1 MKEKNII
8 SNHLPGQNENAFG
21 TLMEGDLHRQ
31 LKEWISM
38 PGDRLE
44 VKFDSYIVDIV
55 RGDLLLEI
63 QTGSFHTCRKKFE
76 TLCKKAKL
84 TVVYPLVLKTFIKYS
99 DKKARLSP
107 RRRSIFHIFNELSSI
122 GELLSMP
129 GFSLEVLECS
139 VTEHRER
146 NRSRK
151 GYRISGRTLLEV
163 LGKRRFVCPGD
174 YFKLFS
180 PSLPKQFTNGDLAKI
195 YGIRRHLASALTLTF
210 RRAGMIRLAGKRGRF
225 YLYELA

>member
-1 MKEKNII
+1 MKENCI
-8 SNHLPGQNENAFG
+8 SSNRLPGQNENDFG
-21 TLMEGDLHRQ
+21 TYMEGDLHRQ
-31 LKEWISM
+31 LKAWISM
-38 PGDRLE
+38 PGDRME
-44 VKFDSYIVDIV
+44 ASYTPYIIDIV
-55 RGDLLLEI
+55 RDDLFIEV

-76 TLCKKAKL
+76 TLCQKAKL
-84 TVVYPLVLKTFIKYS
+84 TVVYPLVLKTYIKYS

-122 GELLSMP
+122 GNLLSTP
-129 GFSLEVLECS
+129 GFSFEVLECS
-139 VTEHRER
+139 VTEHRDR

-151 GYRISGRTLLEV
+151 GYRITGRTLLEV

-180 PSLPKQFTNGDLAKI
+180 PSLPKQFTNGDLVKI
-195 YGIRRHLASALTLTF
+195 YGIRRHLVSALTLTF

-225 YLYELA
+225 HLYEY